1 MINSAVISSTA
12 SFKDT
17 ECSNQNPINI
27 KANSRM
33 GNITARGSIPGARGI
48 PMKGTIKMERSMV
61 MEFIRVMMDLCIR
74 DLGKKGSGMARGF
87 RSILWESVRRFGF
100 RWGLGKSMRLSLDL
114 YCV

>member
-1 MINSAVISSTA
+1 MVNTTERAST
-12 SFKDT
+12 
-17 ECSNQNPINI
+17 
-27 KANSRM
+27 
-33 GNITARGSIPGARGI
+33 PGARET
-48 PMKGTIKMERSMV
+48 PMKGTIKMERSTA

-74 DLGKKGSGMARGF
+74 DLGRKGSAMVKGF